1 MCLACKT
8 FSALM
13 APGQKYSVKISDA
26 ELDSYKETFMMFD
39 KVGQEDPIVHHHH
52 SFLCRMVMEQ
62 FPPRS

>member
-1 MCLACKT
+1 
-8 FSALM
+8 M